1 MPSKVLNLTAI
12 QLRLWRQASI
22 VIKGERVQE
31 LDKHVK
37 DLLNERIVALEE
49 YFDGDCIFYYGL
61 IFPSLEKRFRQ
72 FIELLQEDGN
82 NLKRLIVFL
91 NTPGGSAETAEK
103 MVELIRYHYSGV
115 YFVIPDE
122 AMSAGTIFCLSGNKI
137 YMDYSS
143 SLGPIDPQV
152 FNGKDW
158 VPALGYLDQVE
169 KMIEKS
175 ANNQLTE
182 AEFIILQNQD
192 LAMLSQFE
200 QAKNLTITLI
210 KKWLVEYKF
219 KDWST
224 HRTNPDKKGQNVT
237 LEEKEERAEEIANI
251 LSDNKI
257 WHSHGRKISVST
269 LTNVLKLEIEDYSE
283 NKKLRSMVR
292 SYNDFLIDYINR
304 HDTIFFLHS
313 RCYF

>member
-1 MPSKVLNLTAI
+1 M
-12 QLRLWRQASI
+12 
-22 VIKGERVQE
+22 QE

-37 DLLNERIVALEE
+37 DLLNERIVALEK
-49 YFDGDCIFYYGL
+49 YFEGDCIFYYGL

-82 NLKRLIVFL
+82 NRKRLIVFL
-91 NTPGGSAETAEK
+91 NTAGGSAETAEK
-103 MVELIRYHYSGV
+103 MVELIRYHYSEV

-200 QAKNLTITLI
+200 QAKHLTITLV

-224 HRTNPDKKGQNVT
+224 HRTNPNKKGQNVT

-283 NKKLRSMVR
+283 NKELRSIVR

>member
-1 MPSKVLNLTAI
+1 
-12 QLRLWRQASI
+12 
-22 VIKGERVQE
+22 
-31 LDKHVK
+31 
-37 DLLNERIVALEE
+37 
-49 YFDGDCIFYYGL
+49 
-61 IFPSLEKRFRQ
+61 
-72 FIELLQEDGN
+72 
-82 NLKRLIVFL
+82 
-91 NTPGGSAETAEK
+91 
-103 MVELIRYHYSGV
+103 
-115 YFVIPDE
+115 
-122 AMSAGTIFCLSGNKI
+122 
-137 YMDYSS
+137 MDYSS